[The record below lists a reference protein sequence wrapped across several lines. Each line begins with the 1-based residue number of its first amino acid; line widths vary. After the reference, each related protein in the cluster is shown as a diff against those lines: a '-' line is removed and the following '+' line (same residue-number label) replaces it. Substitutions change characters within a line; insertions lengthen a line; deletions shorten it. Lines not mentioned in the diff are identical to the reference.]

1 MKKVLQSVQMY
12 VHVFMVN
19 MISKKTQIF
28 QMVKTRL
35 GHERRENFY
44 RQKKYVIEYQKQHGE
59 NNIRLLK
66 LKQHIK
72 IYIENLDLL
81 TFGYKET
88 PRP

>member
-19 MISKKTQIF
+19 MISKKMQIF

-44 RQKKYVIEYQKQHGE
+44 GQKKYVIEYQKQHGE